1 MHIVS
6 DIFKILWS
14 MHPHRFWAIWTT
26 TLGAAVIY
34 ITSVFW
40 QTTTA
45 RCVAAQ
51 QVYPTIFSSNLKTR
65 RVGLPLILLTLFL
78 ALYVGMILVGEDFA
92 DHDDSMFILTTL
104 RGHDFGVTIW
114 PINGRFF
121 PFALM
126 EFNLVRHFT
135 RTDVGYHVLPILQVL
150 IFSGILILIS
160 DLNVAARAFLTV
172 LILVTPSILFSF
184 STLGFEERN
193 VLFFLL
199 VLVLSVVRFEQTQS
213 VGWAVL
219 AVVSAQIMLYYK
231 ETSFLLVLGF
241 VGGRLILRCIQGE
254 DAGWNRNRL
263 WDREARL
270 EWCLASLAGLFL
282 FCYFAVMGF
291 HANLNYVY
299 EHREPMKEIVSRYFR
314 LDLLAWVLAGVTLW
328 RVYLILRRRA
338 EASVLWDG
346 LALGGVCFFLGY
358 LYLRLFSAYYLAP
371 TDLIAVLYLGRLVV
385 LSWKGMQLWTRAATT
400 MVILVILFQTSLLS
414 TLVVFERKNAVRA
427 KVEMASAIEGQ
438 YRRLPALPIRLFFPF
453 GQPYSIMEFAYY
465 LNYRN
470 IPLGDIFLTARSVAK
485 DSLCVSYRRL
495 VCHAATRPSPGDLV
509 IVFPDDETSSA
520 EASMYRE
527 GGALLFSY
535 EPRPSLPQWL
545 YSVVGSLPL
554 AGAKYTHSTRPDRWM
569 SASMTA
575 WKEETTPHLAGEVPP
590 GTSESPV
597 PAGRKLS
604 RAVDAS
610 W

>member
-1 MHIVS
+1 MHSVL

-14 MHPHRFWAIWTT
+14 MHPHRFWTIWTT
-26 TLGAAVIY
+26 TLGAAVVY
-34 ITSVFW
+34 VTSVLKRA
-40 QTTTA
+40 TTTPGF
-45 RCVAAQ
+45 AAQ
-51 QVYPTIFSSNLKTR
+51 LDSPILSPKLRNR
-65 RVGLPLILLTLFL
+65 RAGLPLMLLTLFL
-78 ALYVGMILVGEDFA
+78 AFYIGMILVGEDFA
-92 DHDDSMFILTTL
+92 DHDDSLFILNTL
-104 RGHDFGVTIW
+104 KGHDFGLTIW

-135 RTDVGYHVLPILQVL
+135 QTAVGYHVLPILQVL

-160 DLNVAARAFLTV
+160 DVNVAASAFLTV
-172 LILVTPSILFSF
+172 LVLVTPSILFSF

-199 VLVLSVVRFEQTQS
+199 VLVLSIVRFEQTQS

-241 VGGRLILRCIQGE
+241 VGGRLILRCIHGE
-254 DAGWNRNRL
+254 DAGWKRDRL
-263 WDREARL
+263 WNREARL
-270 EWCLASLAGLFL
+270 DWCLASLAGLFL
-282 FCYFAVMGF
+282 VCYFAVMGF

-299 EHREPMKEIVSRYFR
+299 EHREPMRDIVSRYFG
-314 LDLLAWVLAGVTLW
+314 LDLLAWVFASVTLW
-328 RVYLILRRRA
+328 RVYLILSRRV
-338 EASVLWDG
+338 EASALWDG
-346 LALGGVCFFLGY
+346 LAFGGTCFFLGY
-358 LYLRLFSAYYLAP
+358 LYLRLYSAYYLAP

-400 MVILVILFQTSLLS
+400 MVTLAILFQTTLLS
-414 TLVVFERKNAVRA
+414 TFVVFERKNAVRA
-427 KVEMASAIEGQ
+427 KVEMASVIERQ
-438 YRRLPALPIRLFFPF
+438 YRQLPALPIRLFFPF

-465 LNYRN
+465 LSYRN
-470 IPLGDIFLTARSVAK
+470 IPLGDIFLSARSVDK
-485 DSLCVSYRRL
+485 DSLCVSYRKL
-495 VCHAATRPSPGDLV
+495 VCHAASRPSPGDLV
-509 IVFPDDETSSA
+509 IVFPDDETSFA

-535 EPRPSLPQWL
+535 EPRPSMPQWL

-554 AGAKYTHSTRPDRWM
+554 AGAKYTHRTRPDRWM
-569 SASMTA
+569 YASMTA
-575 WKEETTPHLAGEVPP
+575 WKEETTPHLAGQVPP
-590 GTSESPV
+590 STSESPV
-597 PAGRKLS
+597 PAGGKLS
-604 RAVDAS
+604 RAVNAF